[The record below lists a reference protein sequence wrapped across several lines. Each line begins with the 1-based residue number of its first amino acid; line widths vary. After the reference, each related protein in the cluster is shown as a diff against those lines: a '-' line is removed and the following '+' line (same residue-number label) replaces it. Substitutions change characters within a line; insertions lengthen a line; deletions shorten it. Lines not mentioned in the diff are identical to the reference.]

1 MKPKRADKKNFSS
14 QSQCNNFSDNSIN
27 ALIHS
32 RYNDLFRVYT
42 KSCTHVAE
50 EYLLGLLQCEKGH
63 ENMERMV
70 EKVNDS
76 DYKRYIHFLSVSKW
90 SASDVNSVTMKSV
103 DSSLKEQKI
112 KSGLP
117 TGFVIDETSHLKKG
131 LKSVGV
137 SRQYAGVVGKVDNC
151 QVAVHASLSNEKFC
165 SLIGTELF
173 LPEVWTKDRQRCD
186 AAGVPELDQKF
197 QTKPELALK
206 LIKRAIDSGIEFDF
220 IAGDG
225 LYGHNAELT
234 RALDALDQFYVLDVH
249 KDELIFLTEP
259 TFSIPER
266 KGNKGKFPTKTQ
278 PDIEPIQL
286 QNYIKILADKDFSTE
301 QIRKTAK
308 GWKSA
313 KVHTATVWHWDG
325 KEEKA
330 CKRTLVITK
339 SEKIKYSLSN
349 GDKEK
354 YTNKEWAYFQCSRYW
369 VERCFDDCKNEL
381 GMSGYQV
388 TGWLAWQHHMALV
401 MMASLYILTLKIEN
415 QEEMPLLSVLDAR
428 LLVIAKAF
436 ATQKEVDLC
445 LEHIRIRHRQRQA
458 DIDRYYKPNSF

>member
-1 MKPKRADKKNFSS
+1 MKPKRADKKNFPYKTEYSKSS
-14 QSQCNNFSDNSIN
+14 DDSLNK
-27 ALIHS
+27 LIYS
-32 RYNDLFRVYT
+32 KYNDIFKVYT

-50 EYLLGLLQCEKGH
+50 EYLSGLLQCEKGH

-103 DSSLKEQKI
+103 DSSLREQKI
-112 KSGLP
+112 KSGMP
-117 TGFVIDETSHLKKG
+117 TGLVIDETSHLKKG

-151 QVAVHASLSNEKFC
+151 QVAVHVSLGNEKFC
-165 SLIGTELF
+165 SLVGTELF
-173 LPEVWTKDRQRCD
+173 LPEVWTKDKERCE
-186 AAGVPELDQKF
+186 AAGVPELEQEF

-206 LIKRAIDSGIEFDF
+206 LVKQAIDSGIEFDF

-259 TFSIPER
+259 TLSVPER
-266 KGNKGKFPTKTQ
+266 KGNNGRFPTKIQ

-286 QNYIKILADKDFSTE
+286 QNYMKSLADKDFSTE

-325 KEEKA
+325 KEKKA

-349 GDKEK
+349 GDKQK
-354 YTNKEWAYFQCSRYW
+354 YSNKEWAYFQCSRYW

-401 MMASLYILTLKIEN
+401 MMASLYILTLKLEN
-415 QEEMPLLSVLDAR
+415 QDEMPLLSVRDAR
-428 LLVIAKAF
+428 LLVIALAF

-458 DIDRYYKPNSF
+458 DIDRYYK

>member
-1 MKPKRADKKNFSS
+1 MKPKRTDKKNFSNIT
-14 QSQCNNFSDNSIN
+14 QYNIFPANSLNRLIN
-27 ALIHS
+27 S
-32 RYNDLFRVYT
+32 SYNGLFKVYT
-42 KSCTHVAE
+42 KSSTHVAE
-50 EYLLGLLQCEKGH
+50 EYLSGLLQCEKGH

-90 SASDVNSVTMKSV
+90 SASDVNLVTMKSV
-103 DSSLKEQKI
+103 DSSLREQKI
-112 KSGLP
+112 RSGLP

-151 QVAVHASLSNEKFC
+151 QVSVHASLSNEKFC

-173 LPEVWTKDRQRCD
+173 LPEVWTKDKERCD
-186 AAGVPELDQKF
+186 EAGVPELDQKF

-206 LIKRAIDSGIEFDF
+206 LVKRAIDSGIEFDF
-220 IAGDG
+220 IGGDG

-234 RALDALDQFYVLDVH
+234 RALDIH
-249 KDELIFLTEP
+249 KDELVFLAEP
-259 TFSIPER
+259 TFSVPER
-266 KGNKGKFPTKTQ
+266 KGNRGKFPTKVQ
-278 PDIEPIQL
+278 PHIEPVQL
-286 QNYIKILADKDFSTE
+286 QKYLKLLADKDFSTE
-301 QIRKTAK
+301 RIRKTAK
-308 GWKSA
+308 GWKTA
-313 KVHTATVWHWDG
+313 KVHTVTVWHWDG
-325 KEEKA
+325 KEEKV

-401 MMASLYILTLKIEN
+401 MMASLYILTLKLEN
-415 QEEMPLLSVLDAR
+415 QDEMPLLSVRDAR
-428 LLVIAKAF
+428 LLVIATVF

-458 DIDRYYKPNSF
+458 DIDRYYKG

>member
-1 MKPKRADKKNFSS
+1 MKAKRSDKKNFTCKIQYSKSS
-14 QSQCNNFSDNSIN
+14 VNSLN
-27 ALIHS
+27 RLLYS
-32 RYNDLFRVYT
+32 KYNDSFRVYT

-50 EYLLGLLQCEKGH
+50 EYLSGLLQCEKGH

-103 DSSLKEQKI
+103 DSSLREQKI

-131 LKSVGV
+131 FKSVGV
-137 SRQYAGVVGKVDNC
+137 ARQYAGVAGKVDNC
-151 QVAVHASLSNEKFC
+151 QVSVHVSLGNEKYC
-165 SLIGTELF
+165 SLVGTELF
-173 LPEVWTKDRQRCD
+173 LPEDWTKDKQRCD
-186 AAGVPELDQKF
+186 AAGIPELDQKF

-206 LIKRAIDSGIEFDF
+206 LVRRAIDSGIEFDF

-249 KDELIFLTEP
+249 KDELVFLTEP
-259 TFSIPER
+259 AFSIPER
-266 KGNKGKFPTKTQ
+266 KGNRGKVPTKIQ
-278 PDIEPIQL
+278 PEIEPIQL
-286 QNYIKILADKDFSTE
+286 QNYIKLLTDKDFSTE

-325 KEEKA
+325 IEEKA

-339 SEKIKYSLSN
+339 SAKVKYSFSN
-349 GDKEK
+349 GDKKK

-401 MMASLYILTLKIEN
+401 KMASLYILTLKLEN
-415 QEEMPLLSVLDAR
+415 QQEMPLLSVRDAR
-428 LLVIAKAF
+428 LLVIAMAF

-445 LEHIRIRHRQRQA
+445 QKHIRIRHRQRQA
-458 DIDRYYKPNSF
+458 DIDRYY

>member
-1 MKPKRADKKNFSS
+1 MKPKRTDKKNFTKKVQHKYFSG
-14 QSQCNNFSDNSIN
+14 NNLNT
-27 ALIHS
+27 LIS
-32 RYNDLFRVYT
+32 NGYSGLFKVYT

-50 EYLLGLLQCEKGH
+50 EYLTGLLHCEKGH

-90 SASDVNSVTMKSV
+90 SAFDVNLVTMKTV
-103 DSSLKEQKI
+103 DSSLRVQKI

-151 QVAVHASLSNEKFC
+151 QVAVHASLGNEKYC
-165 SLIGTELF
+165 SLVGTELF
-173 LPEVWTKDRQRCD
+173 LPEVWTKDKQRCD
-186 AAGVPELDQKF
+186 EAGVPELDQKF

-206 LIKRAIDSGIEFDF
+206 LVKRAIDSGIEFDF

-234 RALDALDQFYVLDVH
+234 RALDALSQFYVLDVH

-266 KGNKGKFPTKTQ
+266 KGNKGKFPTKIQ

-286 QNYIKILADKDFSTE
+286 QNYIKLLADKDFSTE

-349 GDKEK
+349 GVKEK

-401 MMASLYILTLKIEN
+401 MMANLYILTLKLEN
-415 QEEMPLLSVLDAR
+415 QDEMPLLSVRDAR
-428 LLVIAKAF
+428 LLVIATAF

-445 LEHIRIRHRQRQA
+445 LKHIRIRHRQRQT
-458 DIDRYYKPNSF
+458 DIDRYYKPESF

>member
-1 MKPKRADKKNFSS
+1 MKPKRTDKKNFSNTV
-14 QSQCNNFSDNSIN
+14 QHNNLSDNSIST
-27 ALIHS
+27 LINS
-32 RYNDLFRVYT
+32 SYSKLFKVYT
-42 KSCTHVAE
+42 KSCTHVAQ
-50 EYLLGLLQCEKGH
+50 EYLTGLLHCEKGH

-90 SASDVNSVTMKSV
+90 SASDVNLVTMKTV
-103 DSSLKEQKI
+103 DSSLRVQKT

-117 TGFVIDETSHLKKG
+117 TGFVFDETSHLKKG
-131 LKSVGV
+131 LKS
-137 SRQYAGVVGKVDNC
+137 
-151 QVAVHASLSNEKFC
+151 
-165 SLIGTELF
+165 I
-173 LPEVWTKDRQRCD
+173 
-186 AAGVPELDQKF
+186 
-197 QTKPELALK
+197 
-206 LIKRAIDSGIEFDF
+206 
-220 IAGDG
+220 
-225 LYGHNAELT
+225 LT
-234 RALDALDQFYVLDVH
+234 RALDSLDQFYVLDVH
-249 KDELIFLTEP
+249 KDELIFVTEP

-266 KGNKGKFPTKTQ
+266 KGNKGRTPTKIQ
-278 PDIEPIQL
+278 PYIEPVQL
-286 QNYIKILADKDFSTE
+286 QNYIKSLADKDFSTE
-301 QIRKTAK
+301 KIRKTAK

-339 SEKIKYSLSN
+339 SEKTKYSLSN

-401 MMASLYILTLKIEN
+401 MMASLYILILKLEN
-415 QEEMPLLSVLDAR
+415 QEEMPLLSVRDAR
-428 LLVIAKAF
+428 LLVIATAF
-436 ATQKEVDLC
+436 ATQKAVDLC
-445 LEHIRIRHRQRQA
+445 LEHIRIRHRHRQA
-458 DIDRYYKPNSF
+458 DIDRYYK

>member
-70 EKVNDS
+70 EKENDS

-103 DSSLKEQKI
+103 DSSLREQKI
-112 KSGLP
+112 KSGMP
-117 TGFVIDETSHLKKG
+117 TGLVIDETSHLKKG

-137 SRQYAGVVGKVDNC
+137 ARQYAGVVGKVDNC
-151 QVAVHASLSNEKFC
+151 QVAVHVSLGNEKFC
-165 SLIGTELF
+165 SLVGTELF
-173 LPEVWTKDRQRCD
+173 LPEGWTKDKQRCD
-186 AAGVPELDQKF
+186 EAGVPELDQKF

-206 LIKRAIDSGIEFDF
+206 LVKRAIDSGVEFDF

-225 LYGHNAELT
+225 LYGHNVELT
-234 RALDALDQFYVLDVH
+234 RALDTLDQFYVLDVH

-266 KGNKGKFPTKTQ
+266 KENKGKFPTKTQ
-278 PDIEPIQL
+278 PDI
-286 QNYIKILADKDFSTE
+286 
-301 QIRKTAK
+301 
-308 GWKSA
+308 
-313 KVHTATVWHWDG
+313 
-325 KEEKA
+325 
-330 CKRTLVITK
+330 
-339 SEKIKYSLSN
+339 
-349 GDKEK
+349 
-354 YTNKEWAYFQCSRYW
+354 
-369 VERCFDDCKNEL
+369 
-381 GMSGYQV
+381 
-388 TGWLAWQHHMALV
+388 
-401 MMASLYILTLKIEN
+401 
-415 QEEMPLLSVLDAR
+415 
-428 LLVIAKAF
+428 
-436 ATQKEVDLC
+436 C
-445 LEHIRIRHRQRQA
+445 L
-458 DIDRYYKPNSF
+458 

>member
-1 MKPKRADKKNFSS
+1 MKPKRADKKNFSNKV
-14 QSQCNNFSDNSIN
+14 QYNNLSDNSLNTLIN
-27 ALIHS
+27 RKYS
-32 RYNDLFRVYT
+32 GLFKVHT
-42 KSCTHVAE
+42 KSCTHVSE
-50 EYLLGLLQCEKGH
+50 EYLSGLLQCEKGH

-76 DYKRYIHFLSVSKW
+76 DYKRYIHFLSVNKW

-103 DSSLKEQKI
+103 DDLLRDQKI

-117 TGFVIDETSHLKKG
+117 TGLVIDETSHLKKG

-137 SRQYAGVVGKVDNC
+137 ARQYAGVVGKVDNC
-151 QVAVHASLSNEKFC
+151 QVAVHVSLGNEKLC
-165 SLIGTELF
+165 SLVGTELF
-173 LPEVWTKDRQRCD
+173 LPEVWTKEKQRCD
-186 AAGVPELDQKF
+186 EAGVPELDQKF

-206 LIKRAIDSGIEFDF
+206 LVNQAIDSGIEFDF

-266 KGNKGKFPTKTQ
+266 KGNRGKFPTKIQ
-278 PDIEPIQL
+278 PDIEAIQL
-286 QNYIKILADKDFSTE
+286 QNYIKLLADKDFSTE

-308 GWKSA
+308 GWKFV

-339 SEKIKYSLSN
+339 SAKTKYSFSN

-388 TGWLAWQHHMALV
+388 TGWLAWQHHKALV

-415 QEEMPLLSVLDAR
+415 QEEMPLLSVRDAR

-445 LEHIRIRHRQRQA
+445 LEHIRIRHRQRQT
-458 DIDRYYKPNSF
+458 DIDRYYK

>member
-1 MKPKRADKKNFSS
+1 MKPKRADKKNFSNKA
-14 QSQCNNFSDNSIN
+14 QYNNSASGSLNE
-27 ALIHS
+27 LIYS
-32 RYNDLFRVYT
+32 NYNDSFRVYT
-42 KSCTHVAE
+42 KSSTHVAQ
-50 EYLLGLLQCEKGH
+50 EYLSGLLQCEKGH

-90 SASDVNSVTMKSV
+90 SAPDVNLVTMKTV
-103 DSSLKEQKI
+103 DRLLREQKI
-112 KSGLP
+112 KSCLP

-137 SRQYAGVVGKVDNC
+137 APQYAGVVGKVDNC
-151 QVAVHASLSNEKFC
+151 QVAVHASLGNEKFC
-165 SLIGTELF
+165 SLVGSELF
-173 LPEVWTKDRQRCD
+173 LPEAWTKDKERCD
-186 AAGVPELDQKF
+186 IAGVPELDQKF

-206 LIKRAIDSGIEFDF
+206 LVKLAIGSGVEFDF
-220 IAGDG
+220 IGGDG

-234 RALDALDQFYVLDVH
+234 RSLDALAQFYVLDVH
-249 KDELIFLTEP
+249 KDELVFLAEP
-259 TFSIPER
+259 SFSVPER
-266 KGNKGKFPTKTQ
+266 QGKSGRLPTKIQ
-278 PDIEPIQL
+278 PNIEPIQL
-286 QNYIKILADKDFSTE
+286 QNYIKLLTDKDYSTE

-308 GWKSA
+308 GWKTA
-313 KVHTATVWHWDG
+313 KVHAVTVWHWDG
-325 KEEKA
+325 KEGKA
-330 CKRTLVITK
+330 CKRTLIITK

-349 GDKEK
+349 GDKAK

-401 MMASLYILTLKIEN
+401 MMASLYILTLKLEN
-415 QEEMPLLSVLDAR
+415 QEAMPLLSVRDAR
-428 LLVIAKAF
+428 LLVIATAF

-445 LEHIRIRHRQRQA
+445 LKHIGIRHRQRQA
-458 DIDRYYKPNSF
+458 DIDRYYK